1 MHVTGSARKNKET
14 REVLGAPHQLGC
26 RIETNPTGMPFQHY
40 SGRKQQ
46 VLVLQLREVDSVPE
60 LSHFAFLVRPAKSVN
75 STLADHR
82 KPYKLKVRKG
92 KDFAKLF
99 TFCEFLKIG

>member
-1 MHVTGSARKNKET
+1 MSGIAPASSWPPARKET
-14 REVLGAPHQLGC
+14 QPL
-26 RIETNPTGMPFQHY
+26 
-40 SGRKQQ
+40 
-46 VLVLQLREVDSVPE
+46 LREVDSVPE
-60 LSHFAFLVRPAKSVN
+60 LSQFAFLVRPAKSVN
-75 STLADHR
+75 STLPDHR